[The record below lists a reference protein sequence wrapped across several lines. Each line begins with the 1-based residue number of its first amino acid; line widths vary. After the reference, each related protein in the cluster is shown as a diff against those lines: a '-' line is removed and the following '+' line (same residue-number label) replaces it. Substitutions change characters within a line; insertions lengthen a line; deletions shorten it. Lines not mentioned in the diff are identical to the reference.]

1 MQEEEIDSVKN
12 SDENVTQE
20 IDNSGKEQDQGLM
33 QFLAV
38 VKELFAIVKNYALY
52 FVIPVILMGLYGY
65 YEGKKVKPTYTAKIT
80 FFLSEERP
88 QVPGFGGGNFSNLL
102 QTTNSAFAN
111 PKKLKEYAA
120 LSGISENEV
129 VHLLKK

>member
-38 VKELFAIVKNYALY
+38 VKELFAIV
-52 FVIPVILMGLYGY
+52 
-65 YEGKKVKPTYTAKIT
+65 
-80 FFLSEERP
+80 
-88 QVPGFGGGNFSNLL
+88 
-102 QTTNSAFAN
+102 
-111 PKKLKEYAA
+111 
-120 LSGISENEV
+120 
-129 VHLLKK
+129 

>member
-52 FVIPVILMGLYGY
+52 FVIPVILMGLY
-65 YEGKKVKPTYTAKIT
+65 
-80 FFLSEERP
+80 
-88 QVPGFGGGNFSNLL
+88 
-102 QTTNSAFAN
+102 
-111 PKKLKEYAA
+111 
-120 LSGISENEV
+120 
-129 VHLLKK
+129 